1 MRHRSSSIRT
11 HVLFRFVFLSSFSFN
26 LNSLQDKGVKESAKV
41 TEWVVDNIYRPGDL
55 LHLVHV
61 SDPNELGGY
70 MLPPDGL
77 WTYDSAIARYN
88 AADRAAQSKFWENE
102 LKSTENMLQDI
113 VEQTHEYVE
122 QKHEKGLSL
131 HEDIPQPAIEL
142 DALLN
147 VQYQST
153 SDVIVS
159 KAEQVNAAMI
169 IVVKDDKGWLT
180 RLIEGQSISTNVEKK
195 SKIPVLV
202 YHAGHML
209 TKEEE
214 LEAKEKEA
222 RQPGG
227 KHASQTKL

>member
-1 MRHRSSSIRT
+1 MITQTGRWSLKHDEKNVYEPRNTVKRYASFEHAQLQTPILLLSFPTSLKHYHR
-11 HVLFRFVFLSSFSFN
+11 
-26 LNSLQDKGVKESAKV
+26 
-41 TEWVVDNIYRPGDL
+41 
-55 LHLVHV
+55 
-61 SDPNELGGY
+61 Y

-102 LKSTENMLQDI
+102 LKSTENLLEDI
-113 VEQTHEYVE
+113 VKQTHEYVE
-122 QKHEKGLSL
+122 KKHEKGLSL
-131 HEDIPQPAIEL
+131 HADIPQPAIEL

-153 SDVIVS
+153 SEVIVS

-169 IVVKDDKGWLT
+169 IVVKHDKGWLT
-180 RLIEGQSISTNVEKK
+180 RLIEGQSISTNIEKK

-214 LEAKEKEA
+214 IEAKEKEA
-222 RQPGG
+222 KMPGG

>member
-1 MRHRSSSIRT
+1 M
-11 HVLFRFVFLSSFSFN
+11 
-26 LNSLQDKGVKESAKV
+26 
-41 TEWVVDNIYRPGDL
+41 VDNIYRPGDL

-169 IVVKDDKGWLT
+169 IVVKHDKGWLT
-180 RLIEGQSISTNVEKK
+180 RLIEGQSISTNAEKK

-214 LEAKEKEA
+214 LEEKEKEA

-227 KHASQTKL
+227 KRASQTKL

>member
-1 MRHRSSSIRT
+1 MITHTKITRRRLKHDEKTYMSREIQSNDTLHSSTRIFNPYFVSFIPITSLKHIHR
-11 HVLFRFVFLSSFSFN
+11 
-26 LNSLQDKGVKESAKV
+26 
-41 TEWVVDNIYRPGDL
+41 
-55 LHLVHV
+55 
-61 SDPNELGGY
+61 Y

-102 LKSTENMLQDI
+102 LKSTENLLEDI
-113 VEQTHEYVE
+113 VKQTHEYVE
-122 QKHEKGLSL
+122 KKHEKGLSL
-131 HEDIPQPAIEL
+131 HADIPQPAIEL

-153 SDVIVS
+153 SEVIVS

-169 IVVKDDKGWLT
+169 IVVKHDKGWLT
-180 RLIEGQSISTNVEKK
+180 RLIEGQSISTNIEKK

-214 LEAKEKEA
+214 IEAKEKEA
-222 RQPGG
+222 KMPGG